1 MIIKIACGVLE
12 TFMELAFSVGMF
24 VELCG
29 REKLRGGLAKVLAGV
44 VLLVYIVLAL
54 HTNIILLQ
62 CLPDVLYF
70 LMPLLCLSLCI
81 LIQEEWRR
89 AIVWSVFV
97 SGAILMVRLPTV
109 LICAVIYHLSYNDS
123 VINNH
128 QWTSVCILCMEA
140 VAFIGCLYK
149 KNIISTWINKIS
161 FQRLFL
167 FFVGFIEIAIV
178 VYVINVDWERGYDIN
193 SLILLGALIVL
204 LLLAVISLLLVWEYH
219 AVIRTNHILKANE
232 SRMKV
237 YYGLLSEEIHQK
249 LKRNHDRRY
258 EDEYVY
264 NCLIREEYEK
274 CLSYFQN
281 KYIKDNVQAEITCTG
296 YDMADYLIGRIVKQC
311 VESDIKVT
319 VEVEMRRSPIEEN
332 EFFVLLANL
341 LDNAVEAAS
350 KCRTDRFIEIRIQ
363 EMSSMFRLYIVN
375 SYAEEPMKDGGRLIS
390 GKNDGGNH
398 GWGLESVKDTVKK
411 YDGMIDILYENKR
424 FVVDIVFMG

>member
-1 MIIKIACGVLE
+1 
-12 TFMELAFSVGMF
+12 
-24 VELCG
+24 
-29 REKLRGGLAKVLAGV
+29 
-44 VLLVYIVLAL
+44 
-54 HTNIILLQ
+54 
-62 CLPDVLYF
+62 
-70 LMPLLCLSLCI
+70 
-81 LIQEEWRR
+81 
-89 AIVWSVFV
+89 
-97 SGAILMVRLPTV
+97 
-109 LICAVIYHLSYNDS
+109 
-123 VINNH
+123 
-128 QWTSVCILCMEA
+128 MEA

-311 VESDIKVT
+311 AESDIKVT

-411 YDGMIDILYENKR
+411 YDGTIDILYENKR

>member
-29 REKLRGGLAKVLAGV
+29 REKLRGGLAKALAGV

-249 LKRNHDRRY
+249 LKRNHERRY

-311 VESDIKVT
+311 VESEIG
-319 VEVEMRRSPIEEN
+319 R
-332 EFFVLLANL
+332 
-341 LDNAVEAAS
+341 AS
-350 KCRTDRFIEIRIQ
+350 CRER
-363 EMSSMFRLYIVN
+363 V
-375 SYAEEPMKDGGRLIS
+375 
-390 GKNDGGNH
+390 
-398 GWGLESVKDTVKK
+398 
-411 YDGMIDILYENKR
+411 
-424 FVVDIVFMG
+424 

>member
-1 MIIKIACGVLE
+1 MIIKSVCGVLE

-29 REKLRGGLAKVLAGV
+29 REKLRGGLAKALAGV

-149 KNIISTWINKIS
+149 KTSS
-161 FQRLFL
+161 AH
-167 FFVGFIEIAIV
+167 G
-178 VYVINVDWERGYDIN
+178 
-193 SLILLGALIVL
+193 LIRYRFKGCFCF
-204 LLLAVISLLLVWEYH
+204 LLV
-219 AVIRTNHILKANE
+219 
-232 SRMKV
+232 S
-237 YYGLLSEEIHQK
+237 
-249 LKRNHDRRY
+249 
-258 EDEYVY
+258 
-264 NCLIREEYEK
+264 
-274 CLSYFQN
+274 
-281 KYIKDNVQAEITCTG
+281 
-296 YDMADYLIGRIVKQC
+296 
-311 VESDIKVT
+311 
-319 VEVEMRRSPIEEN
+319 
-332 EFFVLLANL
+332 
-341 LDNAVEAAS
+341 
-350 KCRTDRFIEIRIQ
+350 
-363 EMSSMFRLYIVN
+363 
-375 SYAEEPMKDGGRLIS
+375 
-390 GKNDGGNH
+390 
-398 GWGLESVKDTVKK
+398 
-411 YDGMIDILYENKR
+411 
-424 FVVDIVFMG
+424 

>member
-29 REKLRGGLAKVLAGV
+29 REKLRGGLAKALAGV
-44 VLLVYIVLAL
+44 VLLVYSVLAL

-264 NCLIREEYEK
+264 NCLIRE
-274 CLSYFQN
+274 LP
-281 KYIKDNVQAEITCTG
+281 V
-296 YDMADYLIGRIVKQC
+296 
-311 VESDIKVT
+311 
-319 VEVEMRRSPIEEN
+319 
-332 EFFVLLANL
+332 
-341 LDNAVEAAS
+341 
-350 KCRTDRFIEIRIQ
+350 
-363 EMSSMFRLYIVN
+363 
-375 SYAEEPMKDGGRLIS
+375 
-390 GKNDGGNH
+390 
-398 GWGLESVKDTVKK
+398 
-411 YDGMIDILYENKR
+411 
-424 FVVDIVFMG
+424 